1 MARKTTRGAQG
12 GGTIRQRKDGS
23 WEARYT
29 VGRDPGTG
37 KQIQRS
43 AYGKT
48 QKEVRQLLQQATTA
62 IDMGV
67 YTAPSKLTVSGW
79 LDIWLDE
86 FLGNVKPR
94 TQELYRSVS
103 KNQIKPA
110 LGAVKL
116 SELKTA
122 AIQKFYNDCG
132 RGSNPLSAKTVRNIH
147 GVLHKALQQA
157 VEAGYI
163 RTNPSDAC
171 KPPRV
176 VKKEITP
183 LDEEETKLF
192 VKAVHDDPYEILYLV
207 ALFTG
212 MREGEVMG
220 LKWDTVDF
228 DCGTVRIVQQLQ
240 LHKGTY
246 QLMPT
251 KNGKPRTLTPAPYV
265 MNLLRTQKRIQAG
278 WRLAAGSAWQDDG
291 FVFCNPIGEHLARQ
305 TVYKHYKN
313 AVESIGLKDRRFHD
327 LRHTYAVASLRA
339 GDDPKTVSENLGH
352 ATVAFTLDIY
362 GHVTEQMR
370 RASADR
376 MQAYIDALTL

>member
-1 MARKTTRGAQG
+1 
-12 GGTIRQRKDGS
+12 
-23 WEARYT
+23 
-29 VGRDPGTG
+29 
-37 KQIQRS
+37 
-43 AYGKT
+43 
-48 QKEVRQLLQQATTA
+48 
-62 IDMGV
+62 
-67 YTAPSKLTVSGW
+67 
-79 LDIWLDE
+79 
-86 FLGNVKPR
+86 
-94 TQELYRSVS
+94 
-103 KNQIKPA
+103 
-110 LGAVKL
+110 
-116 SELKTA
+116 
-122 AIQKFYNDCG
+122 
-132 RGSNPLSAKTVRNIH
+132 
-147 GVLHKALQQA
+147 
-157 VEAGYI
+157 
-163 RTNPSDAC
+163 
-171 KPPRV
+171 
-176 VKKEITP
+176 
-183 LDEEETKLF
+183 
-192 VKAVHDDPYEILYLV
+192 
-207 ALFTG
+207 
-212 MREGEVMG
+212 
-220 LKWDTVDF
+220 WDTVDF
-228 DCGTVRIVQQLQ
+228 ENGTVRIVQQLQ